1 MALGVFTLYIKQTQN
16 GKKITI
22 FNKLLREEV
31 TQFVVK
37 LF

>member
-1 MALGVFTLYIKQTQN
+1 MALGVFTLYIKQSQN

-22 FNKLLREEV
+22 FNKFLREEV